1 MAGLETTSAVNGNRI
16 LMGICLSYG
25 VVSFC
30 DTCRYHVFVLVALHS
45 FSACGKM
52 ALNTLGATAFLMLL
66 FKPVWLFDVG
76 FQLSFSAVAAILLLQ
91 PGLYGLVSVKNT
103 VLRKIW
109 GLATVSVA
117 AQVGTAPLVMF
128 YFSRFST
135 HFLLTNLWVIP
146 LVSLIVYAAVV
157 LLVLTPFPG
166 LQQVVADMVEGL
178 VRVQNLSLRWIE
190 QLPWASIDHV
200 WVDMWD
206 VVLFYFCLLLVCRV
220 WARRTALNVYIA
232 LSGLLLGAA
241 YHSYSFVADAPRRSI
256 VFIMSADALPYI
268 VWRIIPVHGWSAP
281 TACPIRPICS
291 VRFLPIGIACIWSA
305 LPLLL
310 GIIRLPIFPFVTG

>member
-1 MAGLETTSAVNGNRI
+1 MAGLETASAVNGNRI

-66 FKPVWLFDVG
+66 FKPIWLFDVG
-76 FQLSFSAVAAILLLQ
+76 FNCLFGCCGNLASATRTVRIGVGQ
-91 PGLYGLVSVKNT
+91 EYGSTENM
-103 VLRKIW
+103 

-157 LLVLTPFPG
+157 LLVLTPFP
-166 LQQVVADMVEGL
+166 AC
-178 VRVQNLSLRWIE
+178 NKSLRIW
-190 QLPWASIDHV
+190 WKD
-200 WVDMWD
+200 W
-206 VVLFYFCLLLVCRV
+206 FGCRICRSV
-220 WARRTALNVYIA
+220 G
-232 LSGLLLGAA
+232 LSNSLGLLLIMFGLICGT
-241 YHSYSFVADAPRRSI
+241 SFC
-256 VFIMSADALPYI
+256 FIFACC
-268 VWRIIPVHGWSAP
+268 WSA
-281 TACPIRPICS
+281 AFGQG
-291 VRFLPIGIACIWSA
+291 VR
-305 LPLLL
+305 
-310 GIIRLPIFPFVTG
+310 R